1 MFGRAVAFL
10 SSVTGPDS
18 GARWGGGHFHISFT
32 HFAAFYKKEFKFM
45 LLFFGY
51 HIRVVLPDVNPSLPI
66 PGPVAPGEGEPI
78 MCAAADESGMR
89 RGGGRERLCR
99 LILGELLCPE
109 KEEGDFLPLP
119 PLEEV
124 ENVARDGRV
133 PCSELL
139 LSSRSLG
146 ACAPRAVS
154 NSSPVSPPTPPSHVQ
169 QASIVHLESD
179 LLPRSKLLSPTH
191 FLHDL

>member
-1 MFGRAVAFL
+1 
-10 SSVTGPDS
+10 
-18 GARWGGGHFHISFT
+18 
-32 HFAAFYKKEFKFM
+32 
-45 LLFFGY
+45 
-51 HIRVVLPDVNPSLPI
+51 
-66 PGPVAPGEGEPI
+66 

-109 KEEGDFLPLP
+109 NEEGDFLPLP

-139 LSSRSLG
+139 LSSRSLCT
-146 ACAPRAVS
+146 CAPRAVS
-154 NSSPVSPPTPPSHVQ
+154 NSSPVSPTPPSHVQ

-179 LLPRSKLLSPTH
+179 LLTRSKLLSQRISCMT
-191 FLHDL
+191 FKFEMFFSTDC

>member
-1 MFGRAVAFL
+1 
-10 SSVTGPDS
+10 
-18 GARWGGGHFHISFT
+18 
-32 HFAAFYKKEFKFM
+32 
-45 LLFFGY
+45 
-51 HIRVVLPDVNPSLPI
+51 
-66 PGPVAPGEGEPI
+66 

-89 RGGGRERLCR
+89 SGGGRERRCR
-99 LILGELLCPE
+99 LILGELLLCAE
-109 KEEGDFLPLP
+109 NEEGDFLPLP

-124 ENVARDGRV
+124 ENVALDGRV

-154 NSSPVSPPTPPSHVQ
+154 NSSPVSPTPPSHVQ

-179 LLPRSKLLSPTH
+179 LLARSKLHSQRISCMT
-191 FLHDL
+191 FKFEMFFSTDCNVMED

>member
-1 MFGRAVAFL
+1 
-10 SSVTGPDS
+10 
-18 GARWGGGHFHISFT
+18 
-32 HFAAFYKKEFKFM
+32 
-45 LLFFGY
+45 
-51 HIRVVLPDVNPSLPI
+51 
-66 PGPVAPGEGEPI
+66 
-78 MCAAADESGMR
+78 MCAAAGESGMR

-99 LILGELLCPE
+99 LILGELLLCAE
-109 KEEGDFLPLP
+109 NEEGDFLPPLP

-133 PCSELL
+133 PCSELV

-154 NSSPVSPPTPPSHVQ
+154 NSSPVSPTPPSHVQ

-179 LLPRSKLLSPTH
+179 LLTRSKLLSQRISCMT
-191 FLHDL
+191 FKFEMFFSTDCNVMAD